1 MINTY
6 DNAIKKT
13 KKQEN
18 KKEFENH
25 EGRAAQYF

>member
-6 DNAIKKT
+6 DNAKK

-18 KKEFENH
+18 KKEFENY